1 MLRVLRKVSE
11 KTGVSEEECREW
23 LKEEMNEL
31 EAEVLAIKRLL
42 SCGTDAKKAVEPKR
56 PKNAPK
62 KKTQDTVVTE
72 AQEEAIKAVEP
83 KKPKNAPK
91 KKAEAVASEAATE
104 LAQEV
109 AQDEATTVVEPKKPK
124 NAPKKKAQDTVV
136 TEAQD
141 EKAVEPKKPKNAP
154 KKKAQDTVVT
164 EAQDEKAVEPKK
176 PKNAPKKKTEEV
188 TALEMAVVAKEEEV
202 EVEVE
207 EIEYEG
213 VKYLKSVS
221 GVVYDIETSEEIGR
235 WNEERKSIEVE

>member
-154 KKKAQDTVVT
+154 KKK
-164 EAQDEKAVEPKK
+164 
-176 PKNAPKKKTEEV
+176 TEEV